1 MNFIKFD
8 QYDQMYFS
16 YLEHKYDL
24 LRSLQGSHN
33 KIIDRDILLD
43 LYNIL
48 FKEHVEVLPVREQ
61 DVSRNDFIKFLLINK
76 LLGSNY
82 LAKLKYYTVFNEQ
95 NSFLFIKNLLN
106 AFRNYSMWED
116 DEAENT
122 EQLLNA
128 IESSSSGG
136 NGGSKNGAKK
146 EHSAGDGGSPLAD
159 SDNNTLM
166 EQLSGYVAANVSYL
180 QALEQLDSLPAH
192 DKMKAMN
199 AVYDLN
205 AVMDGL
211 KKLKKELQLSPGEP
225 GMPAK
230 KQDLVFGPGP
240 AANQII
246 VDEMDKIMR
255 QVSAQLETD
264 IQKKQGLYNNLKKLS
279 SLSYWDLALS
289 NLLQTNPEFC
299 FYLSGLIKNHPEVIK
314 IAKLMGNLK
323 VIKTKKTK
331 RMTRSTYESKMNIAA
346 SNDITNLIPLEL
358 LYLDEQ
364 LENIFYNKLIE
375 QKLFTY
381 DYQARNSKG
390 RGGII
395 VLLDTSGSMIGDK
408 LELLKAIIL
417 NIALIVLQKKRYF
430 ALINFSSSMQDVLL
444 LPHRPEF
451 QKFISLLISSYY
463 GGTNF
468 EVPIKRTLEIIK
480 NFRFHRESDVLIF
493 SDGFGKL
500 SDEVLDELETGKQ
513 KYRFG
518 MFGFLLDDNSKDTA
532 LAESCDRVFDLT
544 SSQLLKDLLN
554 QLEKAD

>member
-24 LRSLQGSHN
+24 VRSLQGSHN

-48 FKEHVEVLPVREQ
+48 FKEHIEVLPVREEE
-61 DVSRNDFIKFLLINK
+61 VSRNDFIKFLLINRVME
-76 LLGSNY
+76 SNY
-82 LAKLKYYTVFNEQ
+82 LAKIKYYTVFNEQ
-95 NSFLFIKNLLN
+95 YSFLFIKNLLN
-106 AFRNYSMWED
+106 TFRNYSMWED
-116 DEAENT
+116 DEAEAA
-122 EQLLNA
+122 EKLLNS
-128 IESSSSGG
+128 IKSSINSGANGSQQEHVANDNSSMPA
-136 NGGSKNGAKK
+136 NY
-146 EHSAGDGGSPLAD
+146 E
-159 SDNNTLM
+159 NNDLM
-166 EQLSGYVAANVSYL
+166 DQLSDYVDSNISSL
-180 QALEQLDSLPAH
+180 QDLEQLDSLPAH
-192 DKMKAMN
+192 DKMKAIN
-199 AVYDLN
+199 AVYNFNTVL
-205 AVMDGL
+205 DGISR
-211 KKLKKELQLSPGEP
+211 LKKELKLPPGGPDSPAREQKEP
-225 GMPAK
+225 
-230 KQDLVFGPGP
+230 VFGLGV
-240 AANQII
+240 AANKII
-246 VDEMDKIMR
+246 VDEMDKVLR
-255 QVSAQLETD
+255 QVSVRLETD
-264 IQKKQGLYNNLKKLS
+264 IQKNQGLYNNLKKLS
-279 SLSYWDLALS
+279 SHSYWDLALG

-299 FYLSGLIKNHPEVIK
+299 FYLSDLIKNHPEVIK
-314 IAKLMGNLK
+314 IARLMGNLK
-323 VIKTKKTK
+323 VIKTKKDR
-331 RMTRSTYESKMNIAA
+331 RMTRSTYECKMDICT

-390 RGGII
+390 RGGLI

-408 LELLKAIIL
+408 LELLKAITL
-417 NIALIVLQKKRYF
+417 NIALIALQKKRYF
-430 ALINFSSSMQDVLL
+430 ALINFSSSMKDLVL

-451 QKFISLLISSYY
+451 QEFIGLLISSYY

-468 EVPIKRTLEIIK
+468 DVPIKRTLEIIR

-532 LAESCDRVFDLT
+532 LARSCDRIFDLT
-544 SSQLLKDLLN
+544 SSQLLKDLLD
-554 QLEKAD
+554 QLEKTN

>member
-1 MNFIKFD
+1 MNFIKYD

-33 KIIDRDILLD
+33 KIIDKDILLD

-48 FKEHVEVLPVREQ
+48 FKEHIEVLPVREQ
-61 DVSRNDFIKFLLINK
+61 EVSRNDFIKFLLINK
-76 LLGSNY
+76 ILESNY
-82 LAKLKYYTVFNEQ
+82 LAKIKYYTVFNEQ
-95 NSFLFIKNLLN
+95 NSFLFIKSLLN

-128 IESSSSGG
+128 IESSFSGG
-136 NGGSKNGAKK
+136 NSGAKNDAK
-146 EHSAGDGGSPLAD
+146 QDYAAGDGSSLPTD
-159 SDNNTLM
+159 FENNDLM
-166 EQLSGYVAANVSYL
+166 EQLSDYVAANASYL
-180 QALEQLDSLPAH
+180 QSLEQLDSLPAH

-205 AVMDGL
+205 AVLDGL
-211 KKLKKELQLSPGEP
+211 KKLKKELKLPPGEP
-225 GMPAK
+225 DIPAK
-230 KQDLVFGPGP
+230 EQGVAFNYGA
-240 AANQII
+240 AANKII
-246 VDEMDKIMR
+246 VDEMDKILR
-255 QVSAQLETD
+255 RVSVQLEKD
-264 IQKKQGLYNNLKKLS
+264 IQKKQGLYHNLKKLS
-279 SLSYWDLALS
+279 SHSYWDLSLG
-289 NLLQTNPEFC
+289 NLIQTNPEFC
-299 FYLSGLIKNHPEVIK
+299 FYLSGIIKNHPEVIK
-314 IAKLMGNLK
+314 IARLMGNLK
-323 VIKTKKTK
+323 VIKTKKDK
-331 RMTRSTYESKMNIAA
+331 RMTRSTYECKMNISA

-364 LENIFYNKLIE
+364 LEKIFYNKLIE

-430 ALINFSSSMQDVLL
+430 ALINFSSSMNDVLL

-451 QKFISLLISSYY
+451 QEFVSLLISSYY

-468 EVPIKRTLEIIK
+468 DVPIKRTLEIIK

-532 LAESCDRVFDLT
+532 LAKSCDRIFDLT

-554 QLEKAD
+554 QLEKTN